1 MEQEKMPII
10 DALIKHQQKRPVSF
24 HVPGHKFGTVIGEI
38 PDDFRTILSYDA
50 TEITGLDDFHSPEG
64 AILEAQTLLTKLYG
78 SKKSYFLVN
87 GSTAGNLAMIASSF
101 QKEDIVLVQRNCHKS
116 IIHGLMLANI
126 RPVFLEPEYDEKTK
140 SPAGVSLDTLKLAL
154 ERFPNAKGLILIYP
168 SYYGVSYPIKELI
181 DYAHQKDC
189 IVLVDEAH
197 GPHLVLGDPF
207 PPSALSMGA
216 DMVVQSA
223 HKMLPAMTMGSF
235 FHVGTERP
243 SLEKVEFYLSLFQSS
258 SPSYP
263 IMASLDAAR
272 QYLALIKEED
282 VAFTLE
288 ERERFVEWLQKEK
301 DLQVAVSEF
310 PYDPLKLIVRSPNS
324 DGFQL
329 KKDIETAG
337 VFPELA
343 DPYQI
348 LFTLPLLKE
357 GNRIFYQQAKEAIAR
372 VTITERNVRPVELP
386 ALSHSK
392 VSSVPVSFENWKEK
406 DKRWVKLSEA
416 EGSIS
421 AAMII
426 PYPPGIPLLM
436 MGERVTKE
444 KIDFIEEL
452 VARGAH
458 IQGDHQL
465 NEGFIAVY

>member
-1 MEQEKMPII
+1 MEQEKMPIM
-10 DALIKHQQKRPVSF
+10 DALIKHQQKQPVSF
-24 HVPGHKFGTVIGEI
+24 HVPGHKNGVVIGEI
-38 PDDFRTILSYDA
+38 PDDFQTILAYDA

-101 QKEDIVLVQRNCHKS
+101 HQEDIVFVQRNCHKS
-116 IIHGLMLANI
+116 IIHGLMLANVH
-126 RPVFLEPEYDEKTK
+126 PVFLEPEYDEKTK

-168 SYYGVSYPIKELI
+168 NYYGVSYPIKELI

-197 GPHLVLGDPF
+197 GPHFILGGSF
-207 PPSALSMGA
+207 PPSALKMGA
-216 DMVVQSA
+216 DIVVQSA

-235 FHVGTERP
+235 FHIGTERP
-243 SLEKVEFYLSLFQSS
+243 SLEKVEFNLSLFQSS

-272 QYLALIKEED
+272 QYLALIGEED
-282 VAFTLE
+282 VDFTLD
-288 ERERFVEWLQKEK
+288 ERERFKEWLQNEM
-301 DLQVAVSEF
+301 DFQVAVSEF
-310 PYDPLKLIVRSPNS
+310 PYDPLKLIVRSKNS

-329 KKDIETAG
+329 KKDLETAG

-343 DPYQI
+343 DPYQV
-348 LFTLPLLKE
+348 LFTLPLLKK
-357 GNRIFYQQAKEAIAR
+357 GNRTFYQQAKEAIAK
-372 VTITERNVRPVELP
+372 VNITEQSARSVELP
-386 ALSHSK
+386 ARSHSK
-392 VSSVPVSFENWKEK
+392 VSSVPVSFDHWKEK
-406 DKRWVKLSEA
+406 EKRWVKLSEA

-444 KIDFIEEL
+444 KIDFLAEL
-452 VARGAH
+452 AARGAH

-465 NEGFIAVY
+465 NEGLIAVY